1 MPALDVSLSPSS
13 SESFITPQN
22 SLAQQPA
29 AKDSISLTK
38 ARGRLELS
46 SFEEERSK
54 FGKAAQIGKS
64 SVNMHGIGGGG
75 SNAATDKQK
84 AMAMLPQFDPR
95 ALLNP
100 KAATKRAQ
108 ESESEAQGERKAM
121 KVGMG
126 AMLERMHNVENR
138 QRNPQKKRKLKTP
151 DQEGEKAGE
160 AEQQQ
165 QKEPEVKQ
173 RSTFEGGGSSTVL
186 GEYVKQKQAQGD
198 RERMDQ
204 GSSIVDLTADDDDDG
219 EPDIV
224 LVKDTGEREVCLGKV
239 DTASVMAFQV
249 PSPKSTGFKGTDKHW
264 PIMKVS
270 LNRRFPTGN
279 NIVVSVRDPS
289 GNEFGRLD
297 PKIAA
302 ALVPLMDAVATN
314 RIRVVARLEMRKKET
329 NEKPMKPISKDL
341 PLNITLFAPK
351 KLAQSIG
358 KYLGQRQIYLRNPT
372 FPEKIELF
380 NPHAPPVPTLPIRT
394 PNAIYSSGAGGGTGY
409 ITRTVEEIRNDVMC
423 MFDALTKTEDLAEKD
438 QNSRIMTPLLKH
450 QKQALHFLLRKET
463 DLELREDES
472 DIHCLWRIRTA
483 RNGKRTYYNIITG
496 NFIFFWFSRNY

>member
-1 MPALDVSLSPSS
+1 MPAVDSPLSSSS
-13 SESFITPQN
+13 SESFNTPPT
-22 SLAQQPA
+22 SPA
-29 AKDSISLTK
+29 RRPIAKDSILLKES
-38 ARGRLELS
+38 RGLPKLS
-46 SFEEERSK
+46 GVEVEGLK
-54 FGKAAQIGKS
+54 LGKAVQTGRS
-64 SVNMHGIGGGG
+64 SVDMHGGG
-75 SNAATDKQK
+75 SYAGMDKYKTK
-84 AMAMLPQFDPR
+84 AMIPQFDPR

-108 ESESEAQGERKAM
+108 EGGIEAQEERKAA

-138 QRNPQKKRKLKTP
+138 QQYPQKKRKVKTP
-151 DQEGEKAGE
+151 DKEGED
-160 AEQQQ
+160 EQQQ
-165 QKEPEVKQ
+165 QKESEVKQ
-173 RSTFEGGGSSTVL
+173 RSTFEGGGSGTVL
-186 GEYVKQKQAQGD
+186 GEYVKQRQAEGD

-204 GSSIVDLTADDDDDG
+204 VSSIVDLTADDEDDG

-224 LVKDTGEREVCLGKV
+224 LVKVTGEREVCLGKV

-264 PIMKVS
+264 PVMKVS

-297 PKIAA
+297 PKTAA

-314 RIRVVARLEMRKKET
+314 RIRVVARLEMRKKES
-329 NEKPMKPISKDL
+329 NEKPLKPISKDL

-372 FPEKIELF
+372 FPEKVELF
-380 NPHAPPVPTLPIRT
+380 NPHAPPVSSLPVRT
-394 PNAIYSSGAGGGTGY
+394 PNYLYSGGAGGGAGY
-409 ITRTVEEIRNDVMC
+409 VTRTVEEIRNDVMC
-423 MFDALTKTEDLAEKD
+423 MFDALTKTEDLGEKNQD
-438 QNSRIMTPLLKH
+438 SRITTPLLKH
-450 QKQALHFLLRKET
+450 QKQALHFLLKKES

-472 DIHCLWRIRTA
+472 DTHCLWRVRTA

-496 NFIFFWFSRNY
+496 TFSVLLGVLDH